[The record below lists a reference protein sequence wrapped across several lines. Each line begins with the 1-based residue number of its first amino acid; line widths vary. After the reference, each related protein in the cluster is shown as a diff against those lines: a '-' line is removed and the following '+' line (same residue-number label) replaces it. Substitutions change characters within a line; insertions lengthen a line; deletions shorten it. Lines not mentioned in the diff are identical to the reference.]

1 MHNVETNQFC
11 TKYWNNSDLPYW
23 NKSDVRHWHISD
35 ENFWNKSDIQNI
47 ETNQTENLEK
57 TLLLLKIQAAGG
69 HLRPGKDL
77 FRPLLSHFSAA
88 AKVYNQLLY
97 QQHPPNSRLLVQN
110 ICKICVQMIHSGKIK
125 YIPTRKKGR
134 ELNFLWER
142 VATCWCRYI
151 PGISNKSLP
160 LPHYI

>member
-1 MHNVETNQFC
+1 MYNVETNQLYKILKQLRP
-11 TKYWNNSDLPYW
+11 TILEQIRVKLWHKSDDKFL
-23 NKSDVRHWHISD
+23 NKSDV
-35 ENFWNKSDIQNI
+35 QNI

-125 YIPTRKKGR
+125 YIPTRKKEG
-134 ELNFLWER
+134 N
-142 VATCWCRYI
+142 
-151 PGISNKSLP
+151 
-160 LPHYI
+160 

>member
-1 MHNVETNQFC
+1 MCRTSQALQFDQIERDHQRGLPDVQYIETNQMNNVETNQM
-11 TKYWNNSDLPYW
+11 
-23 NKSDVRHWHISD
+23 H
-35 ENFWNKSDIQNI
+35 QNI

-125 YIPTRKKGR
+125 YTYEKKKRKK
-134 ELNFLWER
+134 LNFLREG
-142 VATCWCRYI
+142 VATC
-151 PGISNKSLP
+151 
-160 LPHYI
+160 